1 MSEEKI
7 EDVKIGV
14 HILNTLLGPP
24 KIYRHR
30 IDSLIGDHYSGV
42 YSLDD
47 MSLTSLLELKISSN
61 ILVNYIEDLCEQ
73 AQEAEVQVVWLPP
86 DEVAMLANLSRSFI
100 LAATEPIG
108 NTALLEN

>member
-1 MSEEKI
+1 MSEEKT

-24 KIYRHR
+24 KLYRPR
-30 IDSLIGDHYSGV
+30 IDSLIGDHYSGA

-73 AQEAEVQVVWLPP
+73 AYEAEVDVVWLNP
-86 DEVAMLANLSRSFI
+86 DEVAMLASLSRSFI
-100 LAATEPIG
+100 LAASGPIG
-108 NTALLEN
+108 NTTLLEN